1 MQAVFFTTENCFK
14 ILQKIFRFTD
24 TMAPRFYID
33 TELSANKALVLP
45 EKAAHHASRVLRMR
59 EGDSAL
65 LFDGKGNE
73 AEVIMHFSA
82 SQTEA
87 EIISIK
93 KSSTESPLKS
103 TLIQSLVSQEKLDWI
118 LEKATELG
126 VTKIVIVPA
135 ERSVT
140 KLDAKRLQKRL
151 TQWKG
156 TVLSAC
162 EQCGRA
168 VLPEVLYY
176 EDLKKALIENKSLTN
191 LVLAPTATQGFS
203 LDKTESITFAVG
215 PEGGFNTQEIEL
227 AKQMGYESA
236 LLGPRVLRT
245 ETAGL
250 AALAVAQC
258 LAGDFR

>member
-1 MQAVFFTTENCFK
+1 
-14 ILQKIFRFTD
+14 
-24 TMAPRFYID
+24 
-33 TELSANKALVLP
+33 
-45 EKAAHHASRVLRMR
+45 MR

-162 EQCGRA
+162 EQFC
-168 VLPEVLYY
+168 
-176 EDLKKALIENKSLTN
+176 LKFYIT
-191 LVLAPTATQGFS
+191 
-203 LDKTESITFAVG
+203 KT
-215 PEGGFNTQEIEL
+215 
-227 AKQMGYESA
+227 
-236 LLGPRVLRT
+236 
-245 ETAGL
+245 
-250 AALAVAQC
+250 
-258 LAGDFR
+258 

>member
-1 MQAVFFTTENCFK
+1 
-14 ILQKIFRFTD
+14 
-24 TMAPRFYID
+24 MAPRFYID
-33 TELSANKALVLP
+33 TDLSAQKTLVLP
-45 EKAAHHASRVLRMR
+45 EKAAHHAGRVLRMR
-59 EGDSAL
+59 EGDSAV

-82 SQTEA
+82 AQTEA
-87 EIISIK
+87 EIISVRK
-93 KSSTESPLKS
+93 NPTESPLKS

-151 TQWKG
+151 IQWKG

-168 VLPEVLYY
+168 VLPEILYY
-176 EDLKKALIENKSLTN
+176 EDLQKALLDNKSDTN
-191 LVLAPTATQGFS
+191 IVLAPAAAKGFS
-203 LDKTESITFAVG
+203 LNKTESITFAVG
-215 PEGGFNTQEIEL
+215 PEGGFSAEEIEL
-227 AKQMGYESA
+227 ATQLGYESR

-250 AALAVAQC
+250 AALAAAQC
-258 LAGDFR
+258 LSGDFR

>member
-1 MQAVFFTTENCFK
+1 
-14 ILQKIFRFTD
+14 
-24 TMAPRFYID
+24 MAPRFYID
-33 TELSANKALVLP
+33 TDLSAQKTLVLL
-45 EKAAHHASRVLRMR
+45 EKAAHHAGRVLRMR
-59 EGDSAL
+59 EGDSAV

-82 SQTEA
+82 AQTEA
-87 EIISIK
+87 EIISVRK
-93 KSSTESPLKS
+93 NPTESPLKS

-151 TQWKG
+151 IQWKG

-168 VLPEVLYY
+168 VLPEILYY
-176 EDLKKALIENKSLTN
+176 EDLQKALLDNKSDTN
-191 LVLAPTATQGFS
+191 IVLAPAAAKGFS
-203 LDKTESITFAVG
+203 LNKTESITFAVG
-215 PEGGFNTQEIEL
+215 PEGGFSAEEIEL
-227 AKQMGYESA
+227 ATQLGYESR

-258 LAGDFR
+258 LSGDFR

>member
-1 MQAVFFTTENCFK
+1 
-14 ILQKIFRFTD
+14 
-24 TMAPRFYID
+24 MAPRFYID
-33 TELSANKALVLP
+33 TDLSAQKILVLP
-45 EKAAHHASRVLRMR
+45 EKAAHHAGRVLRMR
-59 EGDSAL
+59 EGDSAV

-82 SQTEA
+82 AQTEA
-87 EIISIK
+87 EIISVRK
-93 KSSTESPLKS
+93 NPTESPLKS

-126 VTKIVIVPA
+126 VTKIVIVPT

-151 TQWKG
+151 IQWKG

-168 VLPEVLYY
+168 VLPEILYY
-176 EDLKKALIENKSLTN
+176 EDLQKALLDNKSDTN
-191 LVLAPTATQGFS
+191 IVLAPAAAKGFS
-203 LDKTESITFAVG
+203 LNKTESITFAVG
-215 PEGGFNTQEIEL
+215 PEGGFSAEEIEL
-227 AKQMGYESA
+227 ATQLGYESR

-258 LAGDFR
+258 LSGDFR